1 MGEFSAENGSRS
13 QCLAKTFSAK
23 KCSKTQKKK
32 KNQPKPKT
40 CQQIVIWGLFLKKKK
55 PSMGEHIL
63 QAATLYM
70 HPQRISS
77 LCRLRGRCGEAQLLG
92 KPCISTFLV
101 FNTHG
106 AFPEPPPRPQRDPFL
121 PSSATLADPKRG
133 ASPRCFC
140 LFPARIR
147 VLSPSSSHS
156 KLTKCYFL
164 TFSRVLGFAESER
177 FQTAAQ
183 KTCLEKQSYNSSQLA
198 SPVLPRGFGYL

>member
-1 MGEFSAENGSRS
+1 MQQNS
-13 QCLAKTFSAK
+13 
-23 KCSKTQKKK
+23 KKK
-32 KNQPKPKT
+32 KKSAKAKNLPANSDLGAFFK
-40 CQQIVIWGLFLKKKK
+40 KKKK

-121 PSSATLADPKRG
+121 LSSATLADPKRG

-164 TFSRVLGFAESER
+164 TFSQVLGFAESER